1 MNTPLEAWQF
11 FLDHWLI
18 LSLMPP
24 VAGFIGWVTKV
35 MAIWMVFHPIEF
47 VGIGPIGWQ
56 GQLSRRAAK
65 FGSDA
70 AEIIL
75 NNVIDPR
82 DLVDRIDP
90 HRVATELDDIMVAA
104 IDDVADDIVGRRWA
118 QIPAAA
124 KAPVFARA
132 RARSPII
139 VERLLGHAKSNIDEL
154 FDLSHIV
161 TAELIR
167 DKVLLVDLV
176 QGPMAPIMA
185 FMRRFGLIFGLIVGF
200 LQIVVFAFTES
211 HLVIPLFGLAIGLVS
226 DWLALQM
233 LFEPKERKRYLG
245 IFPWHGMAFAYRD
258 HFIREYG
265 RLAGEQIFTPKLLM
279 RALLD
284 GPLSDRLFALVH
296 QEIEAAIDA
305 ELGLVEPLVPLAV
318 GSPRY
323 RELRRI
329 VITRAQQRLPEAA
342 ERLEPYT
349 AEAMDVETTL
359 RETLS
364 RLTNDELESLLRPVF
379 KDDEWLVVAVGGGL
393 GFAVGELQVFLLT
406 HLGGL

>member
-1 MNTPLEAWQF
+1 VNTPIEAWRF
-11 FLDHWLI
+11 FLDHWLV

-24 VAGFIGWVTKV
+24 VAGFIGWITKV
-35 MAIWMVFHPIEF
+35 MAIWMVFKPIEF

-56 GQLSRRAAK
+56 GQLSRRAAQ

-70 AEIIL
+70 ASIIL

-82 DLVDRIDP
+82 ELVDRIDP
-90 HRVATELDDIMVAA
+90 QRVATELDDIMLAA
-104 IDDVADDIVGRRWA
+104 IDDVALEILGRRWS
-118 QIPAAA
+118 QLPAAA
-124 KAPVFARA
+124 KAPVLARA

-139 VERLLGHAKSNIDEL
+139 VARLLDHAKSNIDEL

-167 DKVLLVDLV
+167 DKVLLTDLV
-176 QGPMAPIMA
+176 RGPMAPIMA
-185 FMRRFGLIFGLIVGF
+185 FMRRFGLVFGLIVGF
-200 LQIVVFAFTES
+200 LQMVVFAVTES
-211 HLVIPLFGLAIGLVS
+211 HVVIPIFGLLIGLVS

-245 IFPWHGMAFAYRD
+245 IFPWHGMAFAYRN
-258 HFIREYG
+258 HFVTEYG
-265 RLAGEQIFTPKLLM
+265 RLAGERIFTPKLLM
-279 RALLD
+279 GALLD

-305 ELGLVEPLVPLAV
+305 ELGRVEPLVPLAV

-329 VITRAQQRLPEAA
+329 VVTRAQQSLPEAA

-349 AEAMDVETTL
+349 AEAMDVQNTL
-359 RETLS
+359 IHTLS
-364 RLTNDELESLLRPVF
+364 QLTNDELEALLRPVF

-393 GFAVGELQVFLLT
+393 GFAVGELQVFILT
-406 HLGGL
+406 HVGGL